1 MLDWISERDDVRTEI
16 IATNYLKFDK
26 AEQNVDFCLRSL
38 RFGGRFGKSLAF
50 STVDGFTTCKTYFA
64 GHAKHKQTN

>member
-1 MLDWISERDDVRTEI
+1 MLDWISERDDVRTGI

-38 RFGGRFGKSLAF
+38 RFGGRFGKSL
-50 STVDGFTTCKTYFA
+50 GFFIR
-64 GHAKHKQTN
+64 